1 MKFCVSFVR
10 NCLGAGQIVALLAGC
25 ASDPSIPF
33 EQLQDP
39 LTTPKEK
46 WSDAM
51 VVADAMRLSGLR
63 DIPREVA
70 EAHGATSS
78 SSASVHGAAGDA
90 VSAGI
95 GYASPPTG
103 FSSGAALGVGVGLML
118 IGGGGGG
125 PANATQVA
133 AWVPSDKASTPEE
146 AAAYAHK
153 VYEDVRAELFPKR
166 SNVKSQVG
174 RYAMGSSRSY
184 ATLADIAKGRPVAF
198 DLEASQS
205 PSIIKAPESYGPI
218 YIRET
223 QFMVDAM
230 KNDLAWTEAIRMTS
244 ERLPAWFYIYQPGQK
259 LRRNSRP
266 TVIYSQGRA
275 MYFIG
280 R

>member
-1 MKFCVSFVR
+1 MKFRSPFVR
-10 NCLGAGQIVALLAGC
+10 NWLGAGLVVLLVGC

-39 LTTPKEK
+39 LTTPREK

-51 VVADAMRLSGLR
+51 VVADAMGLSGLR
-63 DIPREVA
+63 DIPREIA

-78 SSASVHGAAGDA
+78 SGAGAQGSVGDA

-118 IGGGGGG
+118 LGGGGGG
-125 PANATQVA
+125 PANTTQVA
-133 AWVPSDKASTPEE
+133 AWVPSDKAATPEK

-153 VYEDVRAELFPKR
+153 VYEGVRSELFPKR
-166 SNVKSQVG
+166 SSINSQVG
-174 RYAMGSSRSY
+174 RYATGSGRSY
-184 ATLADIAKGRPVAF
+184 ATLADVAKGRPVEF

-205 PSIIKAPESYGPI
+205 PSFIEAPESYGPI
-218 YIRET
+218 YIRQT
-223 QFMVDAM
+223 QFMVDAR
-230 KNDLAWTEAIRMTS
+230 KNDLAWTEAMRMTS

>member
-1 MKFCVSFVR
+1 MKFRDPFVR
-10 NCLGAGQIVALLAGC
+10 NCLGAGLVALLVGC

-39 LTTPKEK
+39 LTTPREK

-51 VVADAMRLSGLR
+51 VVADAMGLSGLR

-78 SSASVHGAAGDA
+78 SSASVQGAAGDA
-90 VSAGI
+90 VTAGI

-118 IGGGGGG
+118 IGGGSGG
-125 PANATQVA
+125 PANLTQVA
-133 AWVPSDKASTPEE
+133 AWVPSDKAATPEE

-153 VYEDVRAELFPKR
+153 VFEGARTVLFAKR
-166 SNVKSQVG
+166 SSIDSQVG
-174 RYAMGSSRSY
+174 RYAAGHGRSY
-184 ATLADIAKGRPVAF
+184 ATLADIAKGRPVEF
-198 DLEASQS
+198 DLAPS
-205 PSIIKAPESYGPI
+205 PSPSFIEAPESYGPI

-230 KNDLAWTEAIRMTS
+230 KNDLTWTEAMRMTS

-266 TVIYSQGRA
+266 TVIYNQGRA